1 MTDQLTRGITPQKI
15 AFTLTLGFA
24 IGIFPI
30 LGSTTVLCLFAGAFF
45 QLNQP
50 LLQTLNY
57 LMYPLHILLIP
68 AFIRAGEK
76 IFGADPVPFNLGV
89 WLETF
94 RNSPSAFLHE
104 FGMAGLHAVAAWCL
118 IVPIPAFV
126 VYQLLNRAVLKFAD
140 RRVVP

>member
-1 MTDQLTRGITPQKI
+1 MADQLTRGITPQKI

-30 LGSTTVLCLFAGAFF
+30 LGSTTLLCFFAGSMF

-57 LMYPLHILLIP
+57 ALYPLNILLIP

-89 WLETF
+89 WLESL

-104 FGMAGLHAVAAWCL
+104 FGMAGVHAVAAWCL
-118 IVPIPAFV
+118 IVPVPAFI
-126 VYQLLNRAVLKFAD
+126 VYRLLNRAVLKFAD
-140 RRVVP
+140 RRGTP